1 MYENIFPSSDT
12 VLYEVYSF
20 FFSPSSPCAVGLT
33 VAQDNGITKAENVV
47 SPYPFPPSPSL

>member
-12 VLYEVYSF
+12 VLYEVYSY

-47 SPYPFPPSPSL
+47 SPYPFPLSPL